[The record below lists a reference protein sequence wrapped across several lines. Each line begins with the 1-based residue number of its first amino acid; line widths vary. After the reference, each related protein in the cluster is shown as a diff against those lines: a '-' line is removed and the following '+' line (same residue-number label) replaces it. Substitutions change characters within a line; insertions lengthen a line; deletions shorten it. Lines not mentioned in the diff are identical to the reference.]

1 MLNNNQLKVIELMYE
16 TKMTREEIANKV
28 GVGTRTISRW
38 KNENEEFQEAM
49 NNYAHKSIVNAVPK
63 ALGTMIRLLNARSE
77 LVRFN
82 AAKDLLDRAG
92 FAPTDKVDLGGN
104 DINIKIGGTD
114 DG

>member
-63 ALGTMIRLLNARSE
+63 ALGTMIGLLNARSE

-92 FAPTDKVDLGGN
+92 FAPTDKVDLSGN
-104 DINIKIGGTD
+104 DINIKIGGSN